1 MVHYNPRSAAQQ
13 RPPRCPKCGSHKT
26 EIVGKSQDMKIIY
39 LRCAAFAVRSVEPYS
54 NETYAVK
61 MSESHDNELAIELDA
76 LQAIGRALAR
86 VNDPKTRRR
95 ILQWANERFGEMP
108 SAPIHEERPAAAA
121 DPSLTVDGVEL
132 FG

>member
-1 MVHYNPRSAAQQ
+1 
-13 RPPRCPKCGSHKT
+13 
-26 EIVGKSQDMKIIY
+26 
-39 LRCAAFAVRSVEPYS
+39 
-54 NETYAVK
+54 

-132 FG
+132 FGETPQPAELAPAPARAPSRDDQPLDALVRGFASDIRQLAVLWQGA